1 MPLNFYEPIYDI
13 TADAGIRVYG
23 KTLDEV
29 ICNSVKALIN
39 EMVDLQKVKPKE
51 KLILEVESIGFPYL
65 IADLLNKILYLFD
78 VKKFLPRECKVLE
91 LRENGSFVRLLLKG
105 EKYNP
110 DKHGKRLLIKA
121 ATYHRLK
128 MDKKGDLYKVEVIFD
143 I

>member
-23 KTLDEV
+23 KTPDEV